1 MNVNYLK
8 RYILSSYILFWALII
23 FVAAPASLLF
33 KVPPVVMWI
42 VRNIVAWSPSYL
54 LLFGWKYFRT
64 DEKITTFVKLCFSSK
79 VEIFPLLSSFATT
92 FGLSMLSL
100 FIYSLITQKTMFS
113 YINLG
118 TVSLPLSIFL
128 SFSSGPTGEELGWRG
143 YMREEFNK
151 KYNFLK
157 SSIYQGLVWCFWHTL
172 LWVVDSK
179 FTDWRAIP
187 YIIANIVVITSI
199 TILMNIILEKHNNLI
214 YTIFMHFGFNIV
226 YVFLDAGIGFFIILT
241 LLYILITP
249 IAIYY
254 RNKSMKAL

>member
-8 RYILSSYILFWALII
+8 RYILSSYILVWALII

-64 DEKITTFVKLCFSSK
+64 DEEITTFLKRCFSAK
-79 VEIFPLLSSFATT
+79 VSLLPLLSSFGIT
-92 FGLSMLSL
+92 FGLSILSL
-100 FIYSLITQKTMFS
+100 FIYSLMTQKTMFS

-128 SFSSGPTGEELGWRG
+128 SFTSGPTGEE
-143 YMREEFNK
+143 FNK
-151 KYNFLK
+151 KYHFLK

-199 TILMNIILEKHNNLI
+199 TILMNIILEKYNNLI

-226 YVFLDAGIGFFIILT
+226 YVFLDADIGFFIILT
-241 LLYILITP
+241 LLYLLITP
-249 IAIYY
+249 IAMHIRNRSNFKYY
-254 RNKSMKAL
+254 H